1 MKNKLAQ
8 AHPKIPHRIRA
19 WATAMA
25 AIAALSLSSAAF
37 AITIVGTQGGPIP
50 DNSFVGSLVRFDV
63 AGVSGQQV
71 SNVIVRLDVTH
82 TWAGDLTAILI
93 APNNAATL
101 RLFGRIGAGRSVPLA
116 DSSNFSGNYE
126 FNDLGGSD
134 IWAAAAGVDAA
145 GNVPIGSYR
154 TTTVANPTISNVGGC
169 SSYLQLAFGG
179 LRSNQINGQWQ
190 LIVYDSAT
198 GDIGSVNASN
208 TALEIQTVPEAFEQ
222 PLFRSGFEDGPPPE
236 VIPPIAP
243 IVASNIRGN
252 CTPGINS
259 PSGSGLTD
267 FVMVRNVKNTLE
279 WRIKINDRTTA
290 GGFSFNPFLLGRN
303 GDTVFMGDYDGD
315 GYSDAAAWSPSTGRF
330 SVLRSSRRFDDVPL
344 QFSLGQL
351 GDDPRVAA
359 DFDGDRVTDFA
370 VFRTG
375 SAANPNSR
383 FLIRN
388 STSGLQSDFSLPSSA
403 GSRGFALR
411 DSNLDG
417 RADVARQLDQ
427 GASPPNYQ
435 VFSGLD
441 GTGLFNFNI
450 GVTQDFVSPGQFVG
464 SAATDIVVA
473 RAGAGGQISWT
484 AADFA
489 GGAAEAAILF
499 GTTATDIGTPGD
511 YDGDGIVDFA
521 VWRPSAA
528 AGQSKFVIRRS
539 SNVATPLEVFQGQQG
554 DVTVNA
560 WDVH

>member
-1 MKNKLAQ
+1 MKKILTQAYSTSKKFPRYVRALAGL
-8 AHPKIPHRIRA
+8 
-19 WATAMA
+19 
-25 AIAALSLSSAAF
+25 AALSLSSAAC
-37 AITIVGTQGGPIP
+37 AITIVGSQGGPIP

-71 SNVIVRLDVTH
+71 SNVIVRLDMTH
-82 TWAGDLTAILI
+82 TWVGDLTAILI
-93 APNNAATL
+93 APNNAGTL

-134 IWAAAAGVDAA
+134 IWAAAAGVDSA

-154 TTTVANPTISNVGGC
+154 TTTVANPGVSNVGGC

-190 LIVYDSAT
+190 LYVYDSAI

-208 TALEIQTVPEAFEQ
+208 TALEIQTVPEGPE
-222 PLFRSGFEDGPPPE
+222 PSLFRAGFEDNDAGAGGGAAPL
-236 VIPPIAP
+236 PIT
-243 IVASNIRGN
+243 ASNIRGN

-259 PSGSGLTD
+259 PSGTGLTD
-267 FVMVRNVKNTLE
+267 FVMVRNVAGALE
-279 WRIKINDRTTA
+279 WRIKINDRTNA
-290 GGFSFNPFLLGRN
+290 GGLSFTPFLLGRN
-303 GDTVFMGDYDGD
+303 VDTVFMGDYDGD
-315 GYSDAAAWSPSTGRF
+315 GYSDAAAWSPSTVRF

-351 GDDPRVAA
+351 GDDPKIAA

-375 SAANPNSR
+375 TAANPNSR

-388 STSGLQSDFSLPSSA
+388 STSGLPSDFSLPSSV

-417 RADVARQLDQ
+417 RADVGRQLDQ
-427 GASPPNYQ
+427 GPSPPNYQ
-435 VFSGLD
+435 VYSGLD
-441 GTGLFNFNI
+441 GSGLFNFI
-450 GVTQDFVSPGQFVG
+450 FGVQNDFVSPGQFVG
-464 SAATDIVVA
+464 SAATDIIVA
-473 RAGAGGQISWT
+473 RNNGGFISWT
-484 AADFA
+484 AANFA
-489 GGAAEAAILF
+489 DGTSEGAILF
-499 GTTATDIGTPGD
+499 GNTATDIGTPGD

-528 AGQSKFVIRRS
+528 AGQSKFFVRRS
-539 SNVATPLEVFQGQQG
+539 TSPAVSLEVAAGQQG